1 MPLLIA
7 ACLCLSV
14 LVPPSNPRTVRTAE
28 QHSSSSAAPESPSLL
43 LRVSVLDSN
52 SRRPLRSASVQV
64 FGNRKHLVSGLTS
77 KAGVASLHL
86 PPRHES
92 NIVVRATSPGYVH
105 ASMLWR
111 PRKLPRFSSVTLLLL
126 PELPASLTVY
136 DDSVTMLGGI
146 KSPSGQPSIH
156 FSLQSMELPTNSSYN
171 HLVAFLTLA
180 LTPADLN
187 RFPLP
192 LGLDNDTK
200 DGGLLVELTPLVAMT
215 ARIETQSGVN
225 IPVEGKVQICLPL
238 PDEPQLQIG
247 QDVASWS
254 YDDQQGIWKRAGHGL
269 VRQQGAQLVWEF
281 EALSLG
287 YWAASLSPG
296 SPVGFLEQ
304 IMAQLTDYHSILL
317 LAILAG
323 LVLLLLAFS
332 CLLLCYCR
340 TCRKGRNQRRRIKR
354 GVLGTMDAGK
364 RDQST
369 SMSHLNLINAVRME
383 SLSTCTEAEQHTP
396 IIKASYMGSRDTL
409 NRHKAAGSGRD
420 GASRDFGDSLTG
432 KQRSMREGC
441 HRSAETLQLTSAPSD
456 VLLSRTPERPDNI
469 YRHGPCDDHRHSAS
483 SAVAATQTSDEF
495 GNHMKEG
502 QGLRPQVLARTEVN
516 DGAAAERR
524 AADISRSVDALA
536 RPVTLPG
543 HLKGQLLCYSSVDQM
558 NDVRFQKM
566 LQPTLFIPAH
576 YMQLPGLPPQYRA
589 SSAETDRNGSQGGPS
604 STAPSLQQQQSQ
616 AYYPQGHDLATQE
629 TESDES
635 GGLSESISI
644 PVTLSEAA
652 MTKLN
657 AEIHGLSD
665 KSMLE
670 PGDIQSTRH
679 PRAWFISL
687 DGRAQV
693 RHSYIDL
700 QRSERPGS
708 QDASLDSGVDV
719 SGRSGGGSG
728 IEAGRLQRRPL
739 LEERRRHQSGVG
751 PVYTRLLRNRSE
763 SETAVAGAEDGSLK
777 PLLGGS
783 VNSRDGVPNL
793 SPGDAEDEEEEM
805 GMTTEYLS
813 HLQSPPEA
821 PRERRV
827 PFRDSYNS
835 RNDEHEATT
844 PTETSLGDYG
854 REMSRTKSKQY
865 SKQEQPEKAG
875 ATEYLTRTQGEF
887 ATRPTDFNHEIRHG
901 GSARES
907 LQSPDDGDDQGES
920 KKSPWQKREE
930 RPLMV
935 FNLKHRETP
944 ATATATRNQGT
955 PQVADLFTHI

>member
-1 MPLLIA
+1 IGRKYTKTF
-7 ACLCLSV
+7 SK
-14 LVPPSNPRTVRTAE
+14 
-28 QHSSSSAAPESPSLL
+28 SPSLL

-52 SRRPLRSASVQV
+52 SRRPLNSASVQV
-64 FGNRKHLVSGLTS
+64 FGNRKLLVSGLTS
-77 KAGVASLHL
+77 EAGVASVHL

-92 NIVVRATSPGYVH
+92 NIVVRATSRGYVH

-136 DDSVTMLGGI
+136 DDSVTMLGG
-146 KSPSGQPSIH
+146 PSGQPSIH

-180 LTPADLN
+180 LTATDLN

-192 LGLDNDTK
+192 LGMDNDTK
-200 DGGLLVELTPLVAMT
+200 
-215 ARIETQSGVN
+215 
-225 IPVEGKVQICLPL
+225 
-238 PDEPQLQIG
+238 
-247 QDVASWS
+247 
-254 YDDQQGIWKRAGHGL
+254 GIWKRAGHGL

-296 SPVGFLEQ
+296 SPGKTLSN
-304 IMAQLTDYHSILL
+304 LTDYHSILL

-340 TCRKGRNQRRRIKR
+340 TCRKGRNRRRRIKR
-354 GVLGTMDAGK
+354 GVLGTMDVGK

-369 SMSHLNLINAVRME
+369 SMSHLNLITAVRME
-383 SLSTCTEAEQHTP
+383 SLSTCTEADQHTP
-396 IIKASYMGSRDTL
+396 IIKASYMGSRDAL

-432 KQRSMREGC
+432 QQRSMREGC

-469 YRHGPCDDHRHSAS
+469 YRHGPCDDHRHSTS

-495 GNHMKEG
+495 GNHAKEG
-502 QGLRPQVLARTEVN
+502 QGIRPQGLARTEVN
-516 DGAAAERR
+516 DGATAERR
-524 AADISRSVDALA
+524 TADISRSVDALA

-589 SSAETDRNGSQGGPS
+589 SSAETDRNGSQGGPP

-719 SGRSGGGSG
+719 SGRSGGGGG

-739 LEERRRHQSGVG
+739 LEDRRRHQSGGG

-777 PLLGGS
+777 PLLGS
-783 VNSRDGVPNL
+783 
-793 SPGDAEDEEEEM
+793 
-805 GMTTEYLS
+805 
-813 HLQSPPEA
+813 
-821 PRERRV
+821 
-827 PFRDSYNS
+827 
-835 RNDEHEATT
+835 
-844 PTETSLGDYG
+844 
-854 REMSRTKSKQY
+854 
-865 SKQEQPEKAG
+865 
-875 ATEYLTRTQGEF
+875 
-887 ATRPTDFNHEIRHG
+887 IRHG

-907 LQSPDDGDDQGES
+907 LRSPDDGDDQGES

-935 FNLKHRETP
+935 FNLK
-944 ATATATRNQGT
+944 
-955 PQVADLFTHI
+955 